1 MLCRQTAAMAIGMGI
16 LWAGSAFGA
25 VDPVSNWNTVAV
37 QASLA
42 AGQNGITQSRT
53 LAIVQVAVHDA
64 LNTIEPR
71 YARYTFTGDG
81 PRGASVDAAIAAAA
95 WDAIIGAITVGVLP
109 FPGFGTPVLQ
119 AMAASQVD
127 AAYEAVLAGIPNGTS
142 KTNGIM
148 VGQTAARAILARRS
162 SDGATTPV
170 NYVPG
175 TQPGEWQPT
184 PNPIP
189 PDPPAPADRLPAL
202 LPGWGQVTPFVLRRS
217 TQFDPDGPP
226 RLSGQRYAREYNEVK
241 EVGDRNSTT
250 RTAEQS
256 SIARF
261 WYEAS
266 PAAWSRIAR
275 IVAEARGLNS
285 WETARLLALLNVAMA
300 DGYIAGFQTK
310 YELNFWRP
318 VTAIRAGD
326 TDGNPATVP
335 DPAWSSFLNTPP
347 VPDYTST
354 HSVLGGAS
362 AEVLRRFFRNDNVSF
377 ATTSGTPF
385 AGITRSYTSF
395 SQAAEENGLSRIYAG
410 IHYRSAVE
418 DGIRQGN
425 RVGAYAF
432 AHALRPLNDSD
443 DGDGN
448 DDY

>member
-1 MLCRQTAAMAIGMGI
+1 MLCRQTTAMAIGMGI

-81 PRGASVDAAIAAAA
+81 PRGASADAAIAAAA
-95 WDAIIGAITVGVLP
+95 RDAIIGAITVGALP

-127 AAYEAVLAGIPNGTS
+127 AAYEAVLAGIPNGTP

-148 VGQTAARAILARRS
+148 VGQSAARAILARRS
-162 SDGATTPV
+162 TDGATTLV
-170 NYVPG
+170 NYTPG

-184 PNPIP
+184 PNPVP
-189 PDPPAPADRLPAL
+189 ADPPAPADRLPAL

-226 RLSGQRYAREYNEVK
+226 RLSGQRYTREYNEVK

-261 WYEAS
+261 WYEPS
-266 PAAWSRIAR
+266 PAAWNRIAR
-275 IVAEARGLNS
+275 IVGESRGLNS

-326 TDGNPATVP
+326 TDGNPATVA
-335 DPAWSSFLNTPP
+335 DPTWSSFLNTPA

-362 AEVLRRFFRNDNVSF
+362 AEVLRRFFSNDDVSF
-377 ATTSGTPF
+377 TTTSGTPF
-385 AGITRSYTSF
+385 AGITRSFTGF

-443 DGDGN
+443 DGDGER
-448 DDY
+448 